1 MRPVSIFA
9 FALLVSAGLTAPAFA
24 EEGAGGCPRAAQA
37 AAYSAYLKSESEVAE
52 VAEAPAAQTFAP
64 ATLAPA
70 TLAPATLAPTTLA
83 PATLAPTTKTETTMT
98 TQTGG

>member
-1 MRPVSIFA
+1 MRPVLIFA

-52 VAEAPAAQTFAP
+52 APAAQT
-64 ATLAPA
+64 
-70 TLAPATLAPTTLA
+70 LAPT
-83 PATLAPTTKTETTMT
+83 TLAPTTKTETTMT